1 MALSR
6 ICAAHDRVMEE
17 VAGETMTREMG
28 FLIALCVTSAVGYA
42 FLARADRI
50 RAQRTFARRAPGR
63 ESGDAGPSVS
73 SDSWSLAGR
82 FSGSASSSGSSDS
95 SGNPADF
102 GSCGGSSDS
111 ADSGGGGDCGGGGG
125 TD

>member
-1 MALSR
+1 
-6 ICAAHDRVMEE
+6 
-17 VAGETMTREMG
+17 MTRELG
-28 FLIALCVTSAVGYA
+28 FLVALCVTSAVGYA

-50 RAQRTFARRAPGR
+50 RAERRFARRASVR

-73 SDSWSLAGR
+73 SDAWSLTGW
-82 FSGSASSSGSSDS
+82 FSGSDSSSGSSDS

-102 GSCGGSSDS
+102 GSCSGSGDS
-111 ADSGGGGDCGGGGG
+111 ADSGGGDCGGRGGGG

>member
-1 MALSR
+1 
-6 ICAAHDRVMEE
+6 
-17 VAGETMTREMG
+17 MTREMG
-28 FLIALCVTSAVGYA
+28 FLIALCLTSTVGYA
-42 FLARADRI
+42 LLARADRV
-50 RAQRTFARRAPGR
+50 RAERRFARRAPGR

-73 SDSWSLAGR
+73 SDSWSLTGW
-82 FSGSASSSGSSDS
+82 FSGSASSSGPSDS

-111 ADSGGGGDCGGGGG
+111 ADSGGGDCGGGGG